1 MSSLTYAAQNK
12 TIDALFRGQAIGT
25 PATIYFALIIAT
37 RGYSSTVRSAVVTTG
52 DTVIPTTP
60 NGHMYR
66 CSTGGTCGS
75 GEPSWNTGSGS
86 TTADGGT
93 VVWTEMTPDFL
104 SNSNITEVSTSGT
117 GYGRIGVAASLVNFA
132 GTQGAGTTTAS
143 SGTSGQTSNNGT
155 VTFGAPT
162 ANWGVVAYLMTF
174 DASTSGVAW
183 TAQPL
188 TTPKTVNNGDSAPTI
203 AAAAFTETLT

>member
-1 MSSLTYAAQNK
+1 M
-12 TIDALFRGQAIGT
+12 
-25 PATIYFALIIAT
+25 YFALIIAS
-37 RGYSSTVRSAVVTTG
+37 RGYSSSVRSAVVTTG
-52 DTVIPTTP
+52 YTLIPTTP

-66 CSTGGTCGS
+66 CTTGGTCGS
-75 GEPSWNTGSGS
+75 GEPSWNTASGS
-86 TTADGGT
+86 TTVDGGT

-104 SNSNITEVSTSGT
+104 ANTNLTEVSTSAT
-117 GYGRIGVAASLVNFA
+117 GYARIGVAASLANFA
-132 GTQGAGTTTAS
+132 GTQGAGTTAAS

-155 VTFGAPT
+155 ITFGAPI
-162 ANWGVVAYLMTF
+162 ANWGVIAFSMTY
-174 DASTSGVAW
+174 DSVTAGVAW